1 MKPIKFIIILSALII
16 AGCKDDIDVSYG
28 YDYDV
33 VDGEYFVIAGEPR
46 LQSRVVYDDNKS
58 VFEDG
63 DRVGMF
69 ALTAENTLMPATVEN
84 ACYYVASIA
93 NVNTEKPNRQV
104 LKPVDQEKAV
114 PKNAAKYL
122 VYYPYIDG
130 LTLEQAK
137 NLSHIVKSDQSY
149 IADYEESDLIW
160 DVAIP
165 DQSKNCVNI
174 AFDHAMANFIVKIER
189 ELLDPDKGVYLL
201 SSATSAKSIDLTS
214 SDIGSMLYTPG
225 NETLADGIAMCPFGF
240 ANNGEL
246 IFRAAVPAYQT
257 RFTKDN
263 DIIKIYRADGSE
275 KIYKLATD
283 IELKPGYNYTLTIR
297 KGSNILI
304 IPEAGDEDSWVLEVT
319 DPDDGE
325 LVGYLCREYIYWAP
339 AEYATNYRSAPID
352 DPNYEFKMSE
362 GNLGN
367 TGHSTYMI
375 STNPATEDLIKQL
388 NVDGAPE
395 VTAEGMTQAI
405 NSQAWIFYNLKPGT
419 KIPDL
424 TKGSILRFVYDI
436 KGGGGLPGYTPFIH
450 PKYANLPEARDIVMA
465 VWPKPHT
472 SALQS
477 ANFQGIF
484 KVKHG
489 HERVNTIALE
499 GGNTGYAYDS
509 PEWLEFYMH
518 GGTITWD
525 PQNNIVDE
533 FFMPEEKI
541 TNKIAHD
548 NGHIAIKTENGV
560 KTASISYS
568 AMTSLTEDEDGNN
581 VGQLIVKNLYVNG
594 VAYPLRKVGFNQ
606 FWSAKS
612 LHNTAD
618 NNGHQLQCFNTD
630 GEVGDV
636 NYDPWSGEAKPASSD
651 KIKFRANQK
660 LPAGY
665 IYPTAKGGD
674 TFESYTYDE
683 DFNPYANEADRAE
696 IAVLYNLTAFTE
708 GKLKPKN
715 TIEESFRFPTWKDM
729 IHLRRYGGVLFAA
742 KWITDH
748 IRTKNADES
757 YLESTTEA
765 LREGMLLGNS
775 AFCANISGLDFR
787 AFGMKWPE
795 YNNNGKVSDF
805 GVRNYFFIDA
815 VNDNP
820 FYTGTGDQWDLEA
833 DVMNWVE
840 IFRFSPW
847 DCWGSNPISNYRH
860 FGHSINEAQ
869 KNRPIAHSRIFAP
882 VRVIMSFNDPIGN
895 GAREAVAAHSR
906 ASFMQTQST
915 RSESRNVY
923 VPLAE

>member
-1 MKPIKFIIILSALII
+1 MKLIKFIIILSALII

-93 NVNTEKPNRQV
+93 NVNIEKPNRQV

-165 DQSKNCVNI
+165 DQAKNCVNI
-174 AFDHAMANFIVKIER
+174 AFDHTMANFIVKIER
-189 ELLDPDKGVYLL
+189 ELLDPGKGVYLL

-304 IPEAGDEDSWVLEVT
+304 IPEAGDDDSWVLEVT
-319 DPDDGE
+319 DPSDGE

-352 DPNYEFKMSE
+352 DPDYVFEKTI
-362 GNLGN
+362 GNLGRSNN
-367 TGHSTYMI
+367 TGYMI
-375 STNPATEDLIKQL
+375 RTNPATQDFIDQL
-388 NVDGAPE
+388 NMYGASETLENVVP
-395 VTAEGMTQAI
+395 AI
-405 NSQAWIFYNLKPGT
+405 NSQAWVFYNIKNGSV
-419 KIPDL
+419 IPDL
-424 TKGSILRFVYDI
+424 TKGTILRIIYDI
-436 KGGGGLPGYTPFIH
+436 NGGGGEPGYTPFLH
-450 PKYANLPEARDIVMA
+450 PKYAYLTQPNDRVGAI
-465 VWPKPHT
+465 WPLPHT
-472 SALQS
+472 SATGTDK
-477 ANFQGIF
+477 FQGIF

-489 HERVNTIALE
+489 HERINTIALQ
-499 GGNTGYAYDS
+499 GGTTGYAYDS

-525 PQNNIVDE
+525 PQKNIVDH

-541 TNKIAHD
+541 TNQIAHD
-548 NGHIAIKTENGV
+548 NGHIAIKTENGI
-560 KTASISYS
+560 KTASVSYS
-568 AMTSLTEDEDGNN
+568 PMTSQTEDEEGNN
-581 VGQLIVKNLYVNG
+581 VGQLIVKNIYVNG

-606 FWSAKS
+606 FWSGKS
-612 LHNTAD
+612 LQNITD
-618 NNGHQLQCFNTD
+618 NNGKALECFNTQ

-636 NYDPWSGEAKPASSD
+636 NYDPWSGENLPASSD
-651 KIKFRANQK
+651 KIKFTANQK

-665 IYPTAKGGD
+665 IYPTAHKGD

-683 DFNPYANEADRAE
+683 DFDPYTNESDRKELAL
-696 IAVLYNLTAFTE
+696 LYNLTAFTE
-708 GKLKPKN
+708 GHLKPKD
-715 TIEESFRFPTWKDM
+715 TSEETYRYPTWKDM
-729 IHLRRYGGVLFAA
+729 IQLRRYGGVLFAA
-742 KWITDH
+742 KWITDQ
-748 IRTKNADES
+748 IRTKTADGK
-757 YLESTTEA
+757 YLESTTIA
-765 LREGMLLGNS
+765 LREGMLLGNN

-787 AFGMKWPE
+787 AFGMKWPG

-847 DCWGSNPISNYRH
+847 DCWGSNPISNYRYD
-860 FGHSINEAQ
+860 FSVINEAQ

-882 VRVIMSFNDPIGN
+882 VRVIMSFKDPIGN

-906 ASFMQTQST
+906 VSFMQTQPT